1 MRMRKSMKASLK
13 FLIIWIGL
21 VLSGTQAALAADPF
35 PSRPIKIIVNTAP
48 GGFTDLMARLAA
60 QYMGEYL
67 KQAVIVENR
76 AGGDGLIA
84 IRFVK
89 ASSPDGYTLLTATGT
104 AAQQMALRNDPGYDL
119 LSDFTG
125 IGIIV
130 RTPYL
135 MVVGRGQPDKS
146 VADFLAR
153 AKANP
158 GKLTFASAGVGTVPH
173 FAAERFFKQAGV
185 KVNHVPYKGNA
196 PALPD
201 VVTGR
206 VDMIFDTY
214 ASSIGQIKAGQFR
227 VLGVTS
233 SNRVPV
239 LPDVKTLAEQGAPG
253 YSYYTWAGLW
263 APASTPP
270 DVVQRLAEALS
281 YAKSRQEAK
290 QRFAAE
296 ALEPVEMTPSQFNQ
310 FLANEVAQ
318 NQKIVADLHLE
329 KQ

>member
-1 MRMRKSMKASLK
+1 MRPAIQTAIFAMAMGITAVDSAS
-13 FLIIWIGL
+13 
-21 VLSGTQAALAADPF
+21 AADAF
-35 PSRPIKIIVNTAP
+35 PNRPIKIIVNTAP

-60 QYMGEYL
+60 QHMGEYF
-67 KQAVIVENR
+67 KQPVIVDNR
-76 AGGDGLIA
+76 AGGDGMIA

-89 ASSPDGYTLLTATGT
+89 SAAADGYTLLAATGT
-104 AAQQMALRNDPGYDL
+104 AAQQMALRKDPGYDL
-119 LSDFTG
+119 LEDFTG
-125 IGIIV
+125 IGIIS
-130 RTPYL
+130 RTPFL
-135 MVVGRGQPDKS
+135 MVVGVGQPDKT
-146 VADFLAR
+146 VADFVAR

-173 FAAERFFKQAGV
+173 FASERFLQTLGV
-185 KVNHVPYKGNA
+185 TVMHVPYKGNA

-201 VVTGR
+201 VISGR

-214 ASSIGQIKAGQFR
+214 GSSIGQIKAGQFR

-233 SNRVPV
+233 STRLPV

-253 YSYYTWAGLW
+253 YSYYTWVCLL
-263 APASTPP
+263 APTGTPP
-270 DVVQRLAEALS
+270 EVVQRLSEALK
-281 YAKSRQEAK
+281 YAKAK
-290 QRFAAE
+290 TEVKERFLNE
-296 ALEPVEMTPSQFNQ
+296 GMESVDMTPAQFNQ